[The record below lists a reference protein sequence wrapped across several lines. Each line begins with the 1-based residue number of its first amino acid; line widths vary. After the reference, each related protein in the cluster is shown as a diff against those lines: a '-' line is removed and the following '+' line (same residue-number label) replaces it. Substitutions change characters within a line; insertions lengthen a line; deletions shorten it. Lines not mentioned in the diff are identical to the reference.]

1 MLKELAEDPG
11 RWRYGY
17 DLCAELGL
25 QAGSMYPILI
35 RLADRGL
42 LETSWEA
49 EAAPGKPP
57 RHLYRLTGAGRAY
70 AASVTAATAAT
81 AATATTATAAAATAT
96 AATAAATAAT
106 ATTATATTATVTAP
120 TAPPAR
126 AAAPRP
132 RLEGA

>member
-1 MLKELAEDPG
+1 MLRELAEDPG

-70 AASVTAATAAT
+70 AASVTAA
-81 AATATTATAAAATAT
+81 
-96 AATAAATAAT
+96 AATAAATTAAST
-106 ATTATATTATVTAP
+106 AAATTATATKATATAAAP
-120 TAPPAR
+120 GTSPAR

-132 RLEGA
+132 RLAGA

>member
-1 MLKELAEDPG
+1 MTRARRPSAQTAAVLQALAADAG

-17 DLCAELGL
+17 DLCTELGM

-49 EAAPGKPP
+49 PQVPGRPA
-57 RHLYRLTGAGRAY
+57 RHLYRLTGAGRSY
-70 AASVTAATAAT
+70 
-81 AATATTATAAAATAT
+81 AAAAAVP
-96 AATAAATAAT
+96 AAA
-106 ATTATATTATVTAP
+106 P
-120 TAPPAR
+120 
-126 AAAPRP
+126 AAARRRPRP

>member
-1 MLKELAEDPG
+1 MLQELAADPG

-49 EAAPGKPP
+49 EAALGKPP

-70 AASVTAATAAT
+70 AAS
-81 AATATTATAAAATAT
+81 ATAAAATA
-96 AATAAATAAT
+96 AATKA
-106 ATTATATTATVTAP
+106 TATVTAP
-120 TAPPAR
+120 GTSPVR

>member
-1 MLKELAEDPG
+1 MLRELAEDPG

-70 AASVTAATAAT
+70 AAS
-81 AATATTATAAAATAT
+81 ATAAAATA
-96 AATAAATAAT
+96 AATKA
-106 ATTATATTATVTAP
+106 TATVTAP
-120 TAPPAR
+120 GTSPVR